1 MSLAILPTLAYSAYF
16 LVVDLIWIHYAVTPL
31 YQHTLQANFR
41 SLDTITDI
49 GIALSVYIILLGGNV
64 LLNMDILST
73 QKNVPTA
80 LLYGALYGVIVYGVY
95 SGTNYVVFPQW
106 TITLL
111 VTDVLWGAFL
121 CGSSLALLAF
131 LLKM

>member
-1 MSLAILPTLAYSAYF
+1 MSLTLLPALVYSAYF
-16 LVVDLIWIHYAVTPL
+16 LVVDLTWIHFAVTPL
-31 YQHTLQANFR
+31 YQHTLQASFR
-41 SLDTITDI
+41 SLNNATDI

-64 LLNMDILST
+64 LLNLDALAPE
-73 QKNVPTA
+73 KNVTTA
-80 LLYGALYGVIVYGVY
+80 LAYGVLYGIVVYGVY

-106 TITLL
+106 SITLL

>member
-1 MSLAILPTLAYSAYF
+1 MSLTILPTLAYTVYF
-16 LVVDLIWIHYAVTPL
+16 LAADLLWIYYAVTPL
-31 YQHTLQANFR
+31 YQHTLQADFR
-41 SLDTITDI
+41 SLNTMTDI
-49 GIALSVYIILLGGNV
+49 SIALSVYIILLGGNV
-64 LLNMDILST
+64 LLNMDALST
-73 QKNVPTA
+73 QKNVTTA

-95 SGTNYVVFPQW
+95 SGTNYIVFPQW

-131 LLKM
+131 LLKI